1 MLRKKLVPIALSV
14 LLTAGCAEMKSLY
27 QDAKETYQKVKS
39 KGDEYGI
46 SVNKER
52 VELFVPEEFIPIPN
66 KFNPELKGRVEL
78 NNVGYD
84 LIKVRIGRVS
94 ARLNLSF

>member
-1 MLRKKLVPIALSV
+1 
-14 LLTAGCAEMKSLY
+14 MKSLY

-46 SVNKER
+46 NVNKER
-52 VELFVPEEFIPIPN
+52 IELSVPEEFIPIPD

-78 NNVGYD
+78 NNLGYD
-84 LIKVRIGRVS
+84 PRKVRFGGVS